1 MVATENKAINPDLE
15 QYGKAG
21 RKLNGGKS
29 AAVTRSSCRTRLRLR
44 SLSNR

>member
-21 RKLNGGKS
+21 RKLNGG
-29 AAVTRSSCRTRLRLR
+29 
-44 SLSNR
+44 NRQRPRGYPVAPIQVAQFIE